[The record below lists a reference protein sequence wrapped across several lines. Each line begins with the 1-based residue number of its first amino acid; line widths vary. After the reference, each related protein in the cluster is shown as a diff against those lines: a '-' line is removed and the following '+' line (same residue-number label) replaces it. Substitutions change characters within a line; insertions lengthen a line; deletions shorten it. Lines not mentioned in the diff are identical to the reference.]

1 MLLTN
6 EVFLTNAGETNNMK
20 NKDAEDMVIKALDEY
35 LITHGDW
42 NTEIYQIT
50 KEAFAAHRTKNFD
63 EVNIIRLNTVLEIKD
78 EEIHE
83 HKQAITNLRGYVGY
97 LESQI
102 YQLEKRLDE
111 HEGNY

>member
-1 MLLTN
+1 
-6 EVFLTNAGETNNMK
+6 MK
-20 NKDAEDMVIKALDEY
+20 NKDVEDIVIKALDEY

-50 KEAFAAHRTKNFD
+50 KEAFAAHRTKDFD
-63 EVNIIRLNTVLEIKD
+63 EMRIKRVNSYLDKKDREIL
-78 EEIHE
+78 E
-83 HKQAITNLRGYVGY
+83 HKQAISNLRGYVGY

>member
-1 MLLTN
+1 
-6 EVFLTNAGETNNMK
+6 MK
-20 NKDAEDMVIKALDEY
+20 NKDVEDIVVKALEEY
-35 LITHGDW
+35 SSKHDAW
-42 NTEIYQIT
+42 NTEIDSIT

-63 EVNIIRLNTVLEIKD
+63 EVNIKRLNTYLETKD
-78 EEIHE
+78 DEIRE
-83 HKQAITNLRGYVGY
+83 HKQAISNLRGYVVY

>member
-1 MLLTN
+1 
-6 EVFLTNAGETNNMK
+6 MK
-20 NKDAEDMVIKALDEY
+20 NKDVEDIVIKALDEY

-50 KEAFAAHRTKNFD
+50 KEAFAAHRQKGFD
-63 EVNIIRLNTVLEIKD
+63 EVQVKRSNTYLEIKD
-78 EEIHE
+78 EEIRE
-83 HKQAITNLRGYVGY
+83 HKQAISNLRGYVGY

>member
-1 MLLTN
+1 
-6 EVFLTNAGETNNMK
+6 MK
-20 NKDAEDMVIKALDEY
+20 NKDVEDIVIKALDEY

-50 KEAFAAHRTKNFD
+50 KEAFAAHRQKDFD
-63 EVNIIRLNTVLEIKD
+63 EVQIKRLNTYLETKD
-78 EEIHE
+78 KEIRE
-83 HKQAITNLRGYVGY
+83 HKQAISNLRGYVGY

-102 YQLEKRLDE
+102 DQLEKRLDE

>member
-1 MLLTN
+1 
-6 EVFLTNAGETNNMK
+6 MK
-20 NKDAEDMVIKALDEY
+20 NKDVEDIVVKALEEYASKHDAWNY
-35 LITHGDW
+35 LI
-42 NTEIYQIT
+42 NQIT
-50 KEAFAAHRTKNFD
+50 KEAFAAHRTKDFD
-63 EVNIIRLNTVLEIKD
+63 EVQIIRLNTVLEIKD
-78 EEIHE
+78 KEIHE

>member
-1 MLLTN
+1 
-6 EVFLTNAGETNNMK
+6 MK
-20 NKDAEDMVIKALDEY
+20 NKDVEDIVVKALEEY
-35 LITHGDW
+35 SSKHYAW
-42 NTEIYQIT
+42 NTEIDSIT

-63 EVNIIRLNTVLEIKD
+63 EVNIKRLNTYLETKD
-78 EEIHE
+78 DEIRE
-83 HKQAITNLRGYVGY
+83 HKQAISNLRGYVGY